1 MAWESVVVKWL
12 GPPRTPPN
20 LGGRV
25 NVLRCPELTCLYA
38 ADEIPQKIT
47 GQVLRGCQKVM
58 FRGLE
63 YVVADR
69 LLDRHVLRSAR
80 GVYVRQRLDAG
91 SGIV

>member
-1 MAWESVVVKWL
+1 
-12 GPPRTPPN
+12 
-20 LGGRV
+20 
-25 NVLRCPELTCLYA
+25 
-38 ADEIPQKIT
+38 
-47 GQVLRGCQKVM
+47 M

-69 LLDRHVLRSAR
+69 LLDRHMLRSAR